1 MIARALIVVA
11 SVGSLAW
18 VAWALGCGSTESQ
31 RRGEASGDGG
41 AATSPASPDATSGPK
56 VGPSATFAV
65 TDIDGRRFALADH
78 LGRDVVL
85 LSFWGTF
92 CEPCKT
98 EMPYLQRMHER
109 WANDGLAVLSV
120 NLDGPETWA
129 EVAPYIKSRGY
140 TFPVAIDQDSTITVA
155 WNPRAAAPFT
165 VLIGRDGRVARTIE
179 GFQLSE
185 AARLEAEVARL
196 LAAGR

>member
-1 MIARALIVVA
+1 MMVRTVIGAAVAVSLWGCAGSEPAR
-11 SVGSLAW
+11 
-18 VAWALGCGSTESQ
+18 
-31 RRGEASGDGG
+31 RDSGGG
-41 AATSPASPDATSGPK
+41 ATSSEGAGAGGGQQVGAAASF
-56 VGPSATFAV
+56 VV
-65 TDIDGRRFALADH
+65 TDIDGHRFALADH

-109 WANDGLAVLSV
+109 LAKDGLAVLSV
-120 NLDGPETWA
+120 SLDGPETWA
-129 EVAPYIKSRGY
+129 EVAPYIKSNGY
-140 TFPVAIDQDSTITVA
+140 TFPVAIDQDSTIAVA

-185 AARLEAEVARL
+185 AAQLEAEVERL
-196 LAAGR
+196 LALER

>member
-1 MIARALIVVA
+1 MRQNLIIMALVA
-11 SVGSLAW
+11 SA
-18 VAWALGCGSTESQ
+18 AWAVGCGATEPQ
-31 RRGEASGDGG
+31 RRGGASGDGEV
-41 AATSPASPDATSGPK
+41 AVSSTPPDARPGAK
-56 VGPSATFAV
+56 LGASATFVV

-109 WANDGLAVLSV
+109 WAKDGLAVLSV
-120 NLDGPETWA
+120 SLDGPENWA
-129 EVAPYIKSRGY
+129 EVAPYIKSNGY
-140 TFPVAIDQDSTITVA
+140 TFPVAIDQDSTIAVA
-155 WNPRAAAPFT
+155 YNPRAVAPFT
-165 VLIGRDGRVARTIE
+165 VLIGRDGRIARTIE

-185 AARLEAEVARL
+185 AARLQAEVARL
-196 LAAGR
+196 LGVSE

>member
-1 MIARALIVVA
+1 MIARFFIIAALA
-11 SVGSLAW
+11 
-18 VAWALGCGSTESQ
+18 AWALGCGSTEPQ
-31 RRGEASGDGG
+31 RRGNTPGDGG
-41 AATSPASPDATSGPK
+41 TESGAPNRDAAAGPK
-56 VGPSATFAV
+56 VGASATFAV
-65 TDIDGRRFALADH
+65 TDIDGHRFALADH

-109 WANDGLAVLSV
+109 WAKDGLAVLSV
-120 NLDGPETWA
+120 SLDGPETWA
-129 EVAPYIKSRGY
+129 EVAPYIKSNGY
-140 TFPVAIDQDSTITVA
+140 TFPVAIDQDSTIAVA

-165 VLIGRDGRVARTIE
+165 VLIGRDGRIARTIE

-185 AARLEAEVARL
+185 AARLEAEVERL
-196 LAAGR
+196 LVGGP

>member
-1 MIARALIVVA
+1 MSGRTLIAVALA
-11 SVGSLAW
+11 
-18 VAWALGCGSTESQ
+18 AWALGCGSTEPQ
-31 RRGEASGDGG
+31 RRGDDGG
-41 AATSPASPDATSGPK
+41 ASSASPGADTEAGSGRK
-56 VGPSATFAV
+56 VSASATFAV

-85 LSFWGTF
+85 LSFWATF

-109 WANDGLAVLSV
+109 LAGQGLAVLSV
-120 NLDGPETWA
+120 SLDGPETWA
-129 EVAPYIKSRGY
+129 EVAPYIKSNDY
-140 TFPVAIDQDSTITVA
+140 TFPVAIDQDSTIAVA

-165 VLIGRDGRVARTIE
+165 VLIGRDGRIARTIE

-185 AARLEAEVARL
+185 AARLEAEVERL
-196 LAAGR
+196 LAQDK